1 MTYDYFLQRIY
12 QECLGSI
19 EDTAWPTA
27 ILARAGKAY
36 ERIFTLNLKHGY
48 VQPTQYDHQAV
59 YYMAEWIQ
67 RNVQNGWVQS
77 LALKDLAARIT
88 DQILDYYRRND
99 LPASILFLAAQP
111 VNTPALRLDQEARE
125 IVNTLRQ
132 AGDRRF
138 TVHQWHAVRPED
150 VTAALLEV
158 RPEIVHI
165 SGHGTP
171 DGSIW
176 LQDRLGNVKPA
187 SASALSALFQC
198 YSHVVSCVILNACFS
213 EEQARAI
220 SCHIDDVIGMRGRV
234 TDEAAIAF
242 TLGFYQC
249 RGAGRSVMEAFQHGC
264 LQMGLQGLD
273 ESHVPVLFHADQ
285 CFRWDLVPCD
295 VAV

>member
-111 VNTPALRLDQEARE
+111 VDTPALRLDQEARE

-187 SASALSALFQC
+187 SASALSALFQWGGTIGDG
-198 YSHVVSCVILNACFS
+198 SVP
-213 EEQARAI
+213 ARVPA
-220 SCHIDDVIGMRGRV
+220 DGAAGTGRV
-234 TDEAAIAF
+234 P
-242 TLGFYQC
+242 
-249 RGAGRSVMEAFQHGC
+249 RSRA
-264 LQMGLQGLD
+264 LPRR
-273 ESHVPVLFHADQ
+273 PVLPVGP
-285 CFRWDLVPCD
+285 R
-295 VAV
+295 AVRRRGVGRLQ